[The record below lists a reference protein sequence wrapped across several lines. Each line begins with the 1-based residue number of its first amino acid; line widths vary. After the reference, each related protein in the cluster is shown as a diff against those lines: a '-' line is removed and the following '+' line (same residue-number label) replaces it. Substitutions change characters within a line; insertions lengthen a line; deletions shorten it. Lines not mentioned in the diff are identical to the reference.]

1 MKMLKTYVAVLSLAM
16 MLTACGSG
24 QSSKVSNENDDSTNM
39 NQAPIAMSDR
49 ETIYEDTSKISISVL
64 DNDTD
69 AERDILS
76 IINVTSSGK
85 GGLTAINGRNI
96 EYTPSPNFHGV
107 ESFFYTIKDTSNNES
122 TTAVHITVLPINDTP
137 VARISSI
144 PRISLHQTISLDGN
158 LSTDIESS
166 ALSYSWSFVSKP
178 QSSVATIQDA
188 DTENAIFVVDV
199 EGAYEIQLAVSDGEK
214 SSTASVNLNTIKYRV
229 INELIEAVTERN
241 TTNTYDEN
249 GRVLSQTVDNGNN
262 GIVNKIKLYTYDN
275 FGNILTFSH
284 DDLGDGRFIVESYTY
299 NHFNKIL
306 THIAE
311 SNDTKVFHIVNTY
324 DNQGNRITTS
334 KDFNGDGVFDRKFTN
349 IFDANGNI
357 LISSRDDAID
367 GVIESNTTYTY
378 DNNNNLLTKR
388 VDNLTDGSIE
398 FIRIYTYDNNNNL
411 LTYSVD
417 NGGTEYVD
425 LLRINEYD
433 DRGNLILKAIDHD
446 GDGNGTVLITN
457 TYTYDE
463 NNNRLS
469 ISLFRMNGN
478 HYNAYTSYN
487 DKNLPIQ
494 KDIDINGDD
503 TINSVTTFMYDEDNN
518 ILMRSTDNELDG
530 TIDFRTT
537 YIWVKI

>member
-1 MKMLKTYVAVLSLAM
+1 MLKTYVAVLSLAM

>member
-1 MKMLKTYVAVLSLAM
+1 MKMIKTYVAVISLTM
-16 MLTACGSG
+16 MFTACGSG
-24 QSSKVSNENDDSTNM
+24 QSSKASNESGDSTNT
-39 NQAPIAMSDR
+39 NQAPIAISDR

-69 AERDILS
+69 TEGDILS
-76 IINVTSSGK
+76 IINVTSSGN
-85 GGLTAINGRNI
+85 GSLTAINGRNI

-158 LSTDIESS
+158 LSTDIERSV
-166 ALSYSWSFVSKP
+166 LSYSWSFVSKP

-188 DTENAIFVVDV
+188 DTMNAIFFVDV
-199 EGAYEIQLAVSDGEK
+199 EGAYEIQLEVSDGEK
-214 SSTASVNLNTIKYRV
+214 ISTASVNLNTIKYRV
-229 INELIEAVTERN
+229 VNQLLESVTERN

-249 GRVLSQTVDNGNN
+249 GRILSHHVDNGND
-262 GIVNKIKLYTYDN
+262 GIVNKIKLYTYDD

-306 THIAE
+306 THIVE
-311 SNDTKVFHIVNTY
+311 SNDIRVFHIVNTY
-324 DNQGNRITTS
+324 DNQGNRITSS
-334 KDFNGDGVFDRKFTN
+334 KDFNGDGVFDRKLTS

-367 GVIESNTTYTY
+367 GIIESNTTYTY
-378 DNNNNLLTKR
+378 DNNNNILTKR
-388 VDNLTDGSIE
+388 VDNLSDGSIE
-398 FIRIYTYDNNNNL
+398 VIRIYTYDNNNNI
-411 LTYSVD
+411 LTYSD
-417 NGGTEYVD
+417 DYGGTEYVD
-425 LLRINEYD
+425 FLHINEYD
-433 DRGNLILKAIDHD
+433 DRGNLILKATDSD
-446 GDGNGTVLITN
+446 GDGNGTVLIRN

-469 ISLFRMNGN
+469 ISLFSMNGN

-487 DKNLPIQ
+487 DKDLPIQ
-494 KDIDINGDD
+494 IDTDINGDGS
-503 TINSVTTFMYDEDNN
+503 INAVTTFMYDEDNKL
-518 ILMRSTDNELDG
+518 LMRSIDNDLDG
-530 TIDFRTT
+530 TIDSRLTN
-537 YIWVKI
+537 IWIKI

>member
-24 QSSKVSNENDDSTNM
+24 QSSKVSNENNDSTNM